1 MSINLVL
8 LADCTAIDKVFDKGG
23 KTGPP
28 VIMFKNGLH
37 VEDTHMTRERGG
49 MNSVEQ
55 GRARRR
61 RNEHLTFEV
70 KMHIVKSPVRE
81 ERVGEQ
87 GGALF

>member
-1 MSINLVL
+1 
-8 LADCTAIDKVFDKGG
+8 
-23 KTGPP
+23 
-28 VIMFKNGLH
+28 
-37 VEDTHMTRERGG
+37 